1 MWLQSR
7 VQVQHVTPQVDC
19 GRYAAK
25 AVVGDRVV
33 VGADAFRDGHELV
46 AVALRHRGPG
56 EERWRES
63 PMRPADNPAET
74 DRWYGDFGIDRIG
87 RWRYQVVAWT
97 DDYASWLDAVR
108 TKHAAGQTDLD
119 VDLREG
125 AALLRRRPG
134 LPEADRRTV
143 AAAVATLDGDA
154 AQAEKVAAA
163 GDPELLAVLERH
175 PERRDATRSA
185 RLTVWVDRERG
196 RFGAWYEMFPRS
208 EGATG
213 SSGGTLADA
222 AKRLPAIA
230 DMGFDV
236 VYLPP
241 IHPIGRTNRKGRGP
255 YELRAR
261 PDDPGVPWAI
271 GSAEGGHTAVHPDLG
286 TIEDFDEFV
295 AQAGRN
301 GLEVA
306 LDYAVQ
312 CSPDHPWVTE
322 HPEWFKQRPD
332 GTIKYAENPPK
343 RYEDI
348 YPVSFDTHDIEG
360 LTAEL
365 RRVMLFWIG
374 HGVRIFRVDNPHT
387 KALPFWEWLIGELH
401 CEHPDVVLLAE
412 AFTRPKMMRTLAK
425 LGFTQSYTYFAWR
438 NTKREL
444 TDYVTELAHTD
455 MADYF
460 RPSFW
465 PNTPDILTEYLQTGG
480 RPAFKV
486 RLLLAATLSP
496 SYGIYSG
503 YELCEDRPLHPGSE
517 EYLHS
522 EKYRYRPRDWSDPAT
537 LAPFIARVN
546 RIRRE
551 HGALRTLGNVW
562 FHHVDGDDLLCYS
575 KVTSDGEDRILVVA
589 NLDPHRPHDGMTGLD
604 LWQLGL
610 EGVDRFQAHD
620 LLTDATYEWHGPRNY
635 VRLDPLVQP
644 AHVLRLRPL

>member
-1 MWLQSR
+1 MWLRSR
-7 VQVQHVTPQVDC
+7 VQVQRVTPQVDC

-33 VGADAFRDGHELV
+33 VGADAFRDGRELV

-56 EERWRES
+56 DERWRES
-63 PMRPADNPAET
+63 PMRPAGNPAET
-74 DRWYGDFGIDRIG
+74 DRWYGDFGVDRIG

-125 AALLRRRPG
+125 AALLRRRLG

-143 AAAVATLDGDA
+143 ATVMTTLEGDG
-154 AQAEKVAAA
+154 AQARKVAAA
-163 GDPELLAVLERH
+163 ADPELLAVLERH
-175 PERRDATRSA
+175 PDRRDATVSA
-185 RLTVWVDRERG
+185 QLPVWVDRERG

-208 EGATG
+208 EGATTG
-213 SSGGTLADA
+213 TGGTLADA

-255 YELRAR
+255 HELRAR
-261 PDDPGVPWAI
+261 PEDPGVPWAI

-295 AQAGRN
+295 AEAGRN

-306 LDYAVQ
+306 LDYAIQ
-312 CSPDHPWVTE
+312 CSPDHPWVSE

-365 RRVMLFWIG
+365 WRVMLFWIG

-401 CEHPDVVLLAE
+401 REHPDVVLLAE

-438 NTKREL
+438 NTKGEL

-455 MADYF
+455 MAHYF
-460 RPSFW
+460 RPNFW

-517 EYLHS
+517 EYLQS
-522 EKYRYRPRDWSDPAT
+522 EKYQYRPRDWSHPGT

-551 HGALRTLGNVW
+551 HGALRALSNVW

-575 KVTSDGEDRILVVA
+575 KVTSDNEDRILVIA

-635 VRLDPLVQP
+635 VRLDPAVQP